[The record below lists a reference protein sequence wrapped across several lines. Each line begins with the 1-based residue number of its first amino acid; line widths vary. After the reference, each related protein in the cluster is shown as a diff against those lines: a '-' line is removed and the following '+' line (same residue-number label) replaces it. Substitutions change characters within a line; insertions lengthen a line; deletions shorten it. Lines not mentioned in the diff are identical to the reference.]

1 MYQSPKITLL
11 YPQTEEVLNE
21 DVTEAS
27 EEETD
32 NLISVGDL
40 LNGLI
45 KG

>member
-1 MYQSPKITLL
+1 MYQSPKISLL
-11 YPQTEEVLNE
+11 YPRSEGILNE
-21 DVTEAS
+21 DVTEVS